1 VVVTSIHSL
10 IFDYFVLFNMYTDDD
25 EVQANGEAFACSV
38 EGASGQGMIK
48 ILQVKLAFETV
59 NENRST

>member
-1 VVVTSIHSL
+1 MVVTSIHSL

-38 EGASGQGMIK
+38 DEASGQGTLYIK
-48 ILQVKLAFETV
+48 
-59 NENRST
+59 